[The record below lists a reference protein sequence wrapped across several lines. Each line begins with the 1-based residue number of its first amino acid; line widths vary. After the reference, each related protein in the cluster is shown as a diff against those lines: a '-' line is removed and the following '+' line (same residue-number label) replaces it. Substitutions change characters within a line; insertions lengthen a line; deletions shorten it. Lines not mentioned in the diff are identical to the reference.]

1 MHLNNTTFHFS
12 LNEAADV
19 ELAVYD
25 MFGRQIMA
33 IVNNRYEIGSH
44 EIDCQT
50 ERLPSGH
57 YIVKFRTTKGES
69 RAILIQL

>member
-1 MHLNNTTFHFS
+1 VNNTTFHFS

-19 ELAVYD
+19 ELSVYD
-25 MFGRQIMA
+25 MFGRKMISVA
-33 IVNNRYEIGSH
+33 DNRFEVGAH
-44 EIDCQT
+44 EIDCPT

-57 YIVKFRTTKGES
+57 YIVRFRSTKGES

>member
-12 LNEAADV
+12 LNEPADV

-25 MFGRQIMA
+25 MFGRKMM
-33 IVNNRYEIGSH
+33 VVTDNRFESGSH

-57 YIVKFRTTKGES
+57 YIVRFRSTKGES
-69 RAILIQL
+69 QAILIQL